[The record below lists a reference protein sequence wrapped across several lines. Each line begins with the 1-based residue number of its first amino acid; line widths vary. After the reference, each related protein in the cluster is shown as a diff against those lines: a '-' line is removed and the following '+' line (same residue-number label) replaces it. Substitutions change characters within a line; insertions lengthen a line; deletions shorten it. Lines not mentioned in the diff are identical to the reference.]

1 MVLRHIGG
9 VFGLRRGILR
19 GLRSPGD
26 VGAKPVG
33 VEAKSGGVEANSNG
47 FEAISDGIEAH
58 ILITFL
64 DMFMSTRMCWH
75 GLCVRYRAVVRM
87 RSSRPWPSCA
97 WAPEIPLGML
107 TQTQ

>member
-47 FEAISDGIEAH
+47 VEANSDGIEAH
-58 ILITFL
+58 ILMTFL
-64 DMFMSTRMCWH
+64 
-75 GLCVRYRAVVRM
+75 
-87 RSSRPWPSCA
+87 
-97 WAPEIPLGML
+97 
-107 TQTQ
+107 

>member
-9 VFGLRRGILR
+9 VLGLRRGFRR

-47 FEAISDGIEAH
+47 VEANSHGIEAH
-58 ILITFL
+58 MLMTFL
-64 DMFMSTRMCWH
+64 
-75 GLCVRYRAVVRM
+75 
-87 RSSRPWPSCA
+87 
-97 WAPEIPLGML
+97 
-107 TQTQ
+107 